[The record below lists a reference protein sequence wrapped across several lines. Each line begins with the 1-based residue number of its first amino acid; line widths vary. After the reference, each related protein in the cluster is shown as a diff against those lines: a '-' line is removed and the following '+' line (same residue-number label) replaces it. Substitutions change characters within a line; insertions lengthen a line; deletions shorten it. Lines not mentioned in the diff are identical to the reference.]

1 MSNAST
7 TNLGAQM
14 NETMRGPSMVIWL
27 CGATVLIF
35 LLWAAFA
42 WVDEIVRAE
51 GSMISSSRPQII
63 QNLEGGILAELAV
76 GEGDIVEKG
85 DVLARLHGTQF
96 QSSVDDLQDQISAFE
111 IRRLR
116 LEAELAGQFDFDVP
130 DEFGQRTPGIVASER
145 ALLKAR
151 QSDFVSRSDGAKRVL
166 TEAAKERELL
176 ENMLKKKIVSLIE
189 VTRARKVHADARIKL
204 DEITTGTELD
214 RAQEYSDVLKEL
226 ATLKQ
231 NLKSSTDQLNRTILV
246 SPLRG
251 IVNNLSVTT
260 IGGVV
265 RPGEEILQIIP
276 LDEELFVE
284 ARVKP
289 ENIAGVRPGQEATV
303 KLSAYDYTIYG
314 TLKGTVKLIS
324 ADTFKDE
331 RSRSPDGDPH
341 YKVTLQVDTEH
352 LTPRQAS
359 LQIRPGMQASV
370 ELHTGS
376 KTVLQYLLK
385 PLYKSKE
392 AFREP

>member
-1 MSNAST
+1 MTFINPNS
-7 TNLGAQM
+7 LDAQM
-14 NETMRGPSMVIWL
+14 GRQMRGPSAVIWL
-27 CGATVLIF
+27 CGATLLLFLI
-35 LLWAAFA
+35 WATFA

-63 QNLEGGILAELAV
+63 QNLEGGILAELEV

-85 DVLARLHGTQF
+85 TVLARLHGTQF
-96 QSSVDDLQDQISAFE
+96 QSSVDDLRDQISAFE

-116 LEAELAGQFDFDVP
+116 LEAELAGQFDFAVP
-130 DEFGQRTPGIVASER
+130 NEWAGRTPSIVESER
-145 ALLKAR
+145 ALLLAR
-151 QSDFVSRSDGAKRVL
+151 QSDFVSRSDGAMRVL
-166 TEAAKERELL
+166 TEAKRERDLMNDLL
-176 ENMLKKKIVSLIE
+176 ERNIVSLIE
-189 VTRARKVHADARIKL
+189 ATRARKAYADARIRH
-204 DEITTGTELD
+204 DEITTQTELD

-226 ATLKQ
+226 STLRQ
-231 NLKSSTDQLNRTILV
+231 NLKASTDQLNRTVLT
-246 SPLRG
+246 SPMRG

-284 ARVKP
+284 ARVQP
-289 ENIAGVRPGQEATV
+289 EDIAGLRPGQDATV

-314 TLKGTVKLIS
+314 TLKGKVVLIS
-324 ADTFKDE
+324 ADTYKDKNA
-331 RSRSPDGDPH
+331 RDPDGNPH

-352 LTPRQAS
+352 LTARQAS

-370 ELHTGS
+370 ELHTGA

>member
-189 VTRARKVHADARIKL
+189 VTRA
-204 DEITTGTELD
+204 
-214 RAQEYSDVLKEL
+214 S
-226 ATLKQ
+226 
-231 NLKSSTDQLNRTILV
+231 
-246 SPLRG
+246 
-251 IVNNLSVTT
+251 
-260 IGGVV
+260 
-265 RPGEEILQIIP
+265 
-276 LDEELFVE
+276 
-284 ARVKP
+284 
-289 ENIAGVRPGQEATV
+289 
-303 KLSAYDYTIYG
+303 
-314 TLKGTVKLIS
+314 
-324 ADTFKDE
+324 
-331 RSRSPDGDPH
+331 
-341 YKVTLQVDTEH
+341 
-352 LTPRQAS
+352 
-359 LQIRPGMQASV
+359 
-370 ELHTGS
+370 
-376 KTVLQYLLK
+376 
-385 PLYKSKE
+385 
-392 AFREP
+392 

>member
-1 MSNAST
+1 MTFVNPT
-7 TNLGAQM
+7 TMDAQM
-14 NETMRGPSMVIWL
+14 GRQMRGPSAVIWM
-27 CGATVLIF
+27 CGAAVLVFVI
-35 LLWAAFA
+35 WAAFA

-63 QNLEGGILAELAV
+63 QNLEGGILAELEV
-76 GEGDIVEKG
+76 GEGDIVERG

-96 QSSVDDLQDQISAFE
+96 QSSVDDLRNQISTFE

-116 LEAELAGQFDFDVP
+116 LEAELAGQFDFSVP
-130 DEFGQRTPGIVASER
+130 NEWAMRTPNIVESER
-145 ALLKAR
+145 SLLRAR

-166 TEAAKERELL
+166 IEAEREANLMNDLL
-176 ENMLKKKIVSLIE
+176 ERNIVSLIE
-189 VTRARKVHADARIKL
+189 ATRARKSFADAQIRF
-204 DEITTGTELD
+204 DEVTTQTELE
-214 RAQEYSDVLKEL
+214 RAQEFSDVLKEL
-226 ATLKQ
+226 ATLRQ
-231 NLKSSTDQLNRTILV
+231 NLKSSTDQLNRTVLT
-246 SPLRG
+246 SPMRG

-276 LDEELFVE
+276 LGEELFVE
-284 ARVKP
+284 ARVRP
-289 ENIAGVRPGQEATV
+289 EDIAGVRPGQDATV
-303 KLSAYDYTIYG
+303 KLSAYDYTIFG
-314 TLKGTVKLIS
+314 TLKGKVTLIS

-331 RSRSPDGDPH
+331 RARDPDGNPH

-352 LTPRQAS
+352 LTERQAS
-359 LQIRPGMQASV
+359 LRIRPGMQASV

-376 KTVLQYLLK
+376 KTVMQYLLK